1 MPRRPRRSRVM
12 NQLWGEGGEGSCRE
26 DPGEGTGL
34 SEDFCNFP
42 SGCALLVLG
51 GPAGIRLLG
60 VPRGADGTPRW
71 KVRPRIRLGDDRE
84 EVGAAWGAQVE
95 AENSGASRVSG
106 PARQDPQG
114 CGGRVPTRRCGLGLP
129 GRKAPGKA
137 RAISLE
143 PGAVTPTSVVRLSCR

>member
-1 MPRRPRRSRVM
+1 M

-71 KVRPRIRLGDDRE
+71 KVRPRIRPGEDRE
-84 EVGAAWGAQVE
+84 EVGAAWGAQLEVE
-95 AENSGASRVSG
+95 NWLVPGLRPG
-106 PARQDPQG
+106 PPG
-114 CGGRVPTRRCGLGLP
+114 PTRVPR
-129 GRKAPGKA
+129 
-137 RAISLE
+137 
-143 PGAVTPTSVVRLSCR
+143 PGAHLTLRLGAPRQKSSWQGTSDQS